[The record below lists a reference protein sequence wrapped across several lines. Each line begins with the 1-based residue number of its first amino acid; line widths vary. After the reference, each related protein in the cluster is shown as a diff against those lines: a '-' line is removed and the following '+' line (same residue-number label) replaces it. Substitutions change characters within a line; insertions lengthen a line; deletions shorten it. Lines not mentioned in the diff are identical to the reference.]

1 MIYTVT
7 FNPALDYIMRLPR
20 LEAGETNRSTAEAIF
35 FGGKGINVSRV
46 LKELGQETTLFGF
59 IAGFT
64 GDALAEALE
73 KMGLRTDFVRL
84 PKGMTRIN
92 VKIKETAE
100 TEINAGGPPIS
111 EEALQALLQK
121 LETLQ
126 AGDTLV
132 LAGSIPASVPK
143 DIYCTVAERM
153 AEKGVRAVVD
163 ATGEL
168 LLNTLKHH
176 PFLIK
181 PNHRELEEL
190 AGRELQTEAELIA
203 AAKELQKKGA
213 RNVLISRG
221 AEGAV
226 LLDEN
231 GAVYKK
237 PAPAVKAVNTVGA
250 GDSMVAGFL
259 AGIEK
264 GSEYAL
270 SLAIAAGSATASME
284 DLATAEQITKIFRN
298 VIC

>member
-46 LKELGQETTLFGF
+46 LRVLGQETTLLGF

-64 GDALAEALE
+64 GDELE
-73 KMGLRTDFVRL
+73 KSLKAMGLCTDFVRL
-84 PKGMTRIN
+84 PAGMTRIN
-92 VKIKETAE
+92 VKIKEAAE
-100 TEINAGGPPIS
+100 TEINAGGPAIG
-111 EEALQALLQK
+111 EEALQALMQK
-121 LETLQ
+121 LEALQ

-153 AEKGVRAVVD
+153 VQKGVRVAVD
-163 ATGEL
+163 ATGAL

-190 AGRELQTEAELIA
+190 AGRTLQTEAELIA
-203 AAKELQKKGA
+203 AARELQQKGA

-221 AEGAV
+221 AEGAL
-226 LLDEN
+226 LLDER

-237 PAPAVKAVNTVGA
+237 PAPAIKAVNTVGS

-270 SLAIAAGSATASME
+270 SLAIAAGSATASTE
-284 DLATAEQITKIFRN
+284 DLATEKQITKIFRN
-298 VIC
+298 GNY

>member
-190 AGRELQTEAELIA
+190 AGSADA
-203 AAKELQKKGA
+203 APT
-213 RNVLISRG
+213 
-221 AEGAV
+221 
-226 LLDEN
+226 
-231 GAVYKK
+231 
-237 PAPAVKAVNTVGA
+237 PAPAETDDPETYVYATVSSKLYHTTSCRRFCYSSHKYTLYEAHFSGY
-250 GDSMVAGFL
+250 SPC
-259 AGIEK
+259 
-264 GSEYAL
+264 
-270 SLAIAAGSATASME
+270 
-284 DLATAEQITKIFRN
+284 DLCNPGVYGQ
-298 VIC
+298 